1 VIPSGRVASGEQNT
15 LTVIAMIPAHNEEA
29 SIGEVIRRIPKSLDG
44 CRVKILVVDD
54 GSTDRTAAVAK
65 ENRADYVL
73 SLGARRGLAKAF
85 AAGLNKALEQGAG
98 IVVSIDA
105 DGQYDPEQ
113 IPQLIE
119 PIVAGNADL
128 VLGSRFAG
136 WIEEMPIGKRIGNR
150 IATKLTSHLAGTSIS
165 DAQTGFRAFSRE
177 AVMKLN
183 ILGEYTYVQESLIQ
197 AARKNLRIWEI
208 PVNFRKRV
216 HGDSRLI
223 SSSFSYARR
232 AGLTM
237 LRTYRDYRPF
247 ETFLAIGVILFVAGI
262 AAGFRVLVHF
272 FLTGQVSPFIP
283 SAILSAVLLILGFQ
297 AMFLALVADMLGR
310 TRTLVEEV
318 LYAVRSQQR
327 KDRPEG

>member
-1 VIPSGRVASGEQNT
+1 MPSGRAASGEQNT

-29 SIGEVIRRIPKSLDG
+29 SIGEVIRRIPRSFGG

-54 GSTDRTAAVAK
+54 GSTDRSAAVAK

-85 AAGLNKALEQGAG
+85 AAGLNKALEQGAS

-113 IPQLIE
+113 IPQLVE
-119 PIVAGNADL
+119 PIVTGNADL

-150 IATKLTSHLAGTSIS
+150 IATKLTSHLAGTRIS
-165 DAQTGFRAFSRE
+165 DAQTGFRALSRE

-183 ILGEYTYVQESLIQ
+183 ILGDYTYVQESLIQ
-197 AARKNLRIWEI
+197 AVRKNLRIWEV

-216 HGDSRLI
+216 HDDSRLI
-223 SSSFSYARR
+223 SSLFSYARR

-262 AAGFRVLVHF
+262 AAGFRVFVHF

-297 AMFLALVADMLGR
+297 AIFLALVADMLGR

-327 KDRPEG
+327 KDRPEA

>member
-1 VIPSGRVASGEQNT
+1 M

-29 SIGEVIRRIPKSLDG
+29 SIGEVIRRIPRSFGG

-54 GSTDRTAAVAK
+54 GSTDRSAAVAK

-85 AAGLNKALEQGAG
+85 AAGLNKALEQGAS

-113 IPQLIE
+113 IPQLVE

-150 IATKLTSHLAGTSIS
+150 IATKLTSHLAGTRIS

-177 AVMKLN
+177 AVLRLV
-183 ILGEYTYVQESLIQ
+183 ILGGYTYVQETIIQ
-197 AARKNLRIWEI
+197 AAQKHLRIVEVPI
-208 PVNFRKRV
+208 NFRKRA
-216 HGDSRLI
+216 HGESRLI
-223 SSSFSYARR
+223 GSMFGYARR
-232 AGLTM
+232 AGMTM
-237 LRTYRDYRPF
+237 LRTYRDYRPL
-247 ETFLAIGVILFVAGI
+247 ETFLTIGGILFIAGI
-262 AAGFRVLVHF
+262 VTGFRVLLHF
-272 FLTGQVSPFIP
+272 LQTGQVSPFIP
-283 SAILSAVLLILGFQ
+283 SAILTAVLVILGFQ
-297 AMFLALVADMLGR
+297 VIFLGLVADMLGS
-310 TRTLVEEV
+310 TRTSVEEALYV
-318 LYAVRSQQR
+318 LRSEQGRREESSGEQNSL
-327 KDRPEG
+327 DEQ